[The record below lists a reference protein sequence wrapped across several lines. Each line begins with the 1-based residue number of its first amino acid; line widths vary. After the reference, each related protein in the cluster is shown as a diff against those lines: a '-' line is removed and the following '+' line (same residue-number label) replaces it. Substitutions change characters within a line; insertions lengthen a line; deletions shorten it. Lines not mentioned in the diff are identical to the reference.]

1 MSSPQYPYPPQP
13 PPPPHYYGPPPSDPN
28 SSMKM
33 AIAVG
38 AIVASLAANA
48 FLLYE
53 VHDMKN
59 ESAQT
64 QEKVQNQLD
73 AIKESNTEM
82 TAAYGKHF
90 NDLKEDLVSSKH
102 ELSAAAN
109 QAASQVKREALSYA
123 DDSRKKLEA
132 EQAQNKQQLSSSI
145 SDVNQKAEAVN
156 AKVEGVNTDVAGV
169 KTDLNSTKADLS
181 QTKSNLQRVTGDLS
195 GTNTLVATN
204 GKEIEELRRRGER
217 NIVEFSLKKQKN
229 LQKVGDISL
238 RLEKADMKKNKFSV
252 IVLADDKT
260 VEKRDRNI
268 NEPLQFYVSKSLYEV
283 VVNTVGKDQISG
295 YLSTPKYQNR

>member
-13 PPPPHYYGPPPSDPN
+13 PPPQYYGPPPTDPGSN
-28 SSMKM
+28 MKM

-53 VHDMKN
+53 VHDMKT
-59 ESAQT
+59 ESAATELKT
-64 QEKVQNQLD
+64 QGQLD
-73 AIKESNTEM
+73 ALKQTNAEM
-82 TAAYGKHF
+82 TEAYGKHF
-90 NDLKEDLVSSKH
+90 SDLKQDLVSSKR
-102 ELSAAAN
+102 ELSSAAN
-109 QAASQVKREALSYA
+109 QVASQVKKEALSYS
-123 DDSRKKLEA
+123 DEQSKKLEA
-132 EQAQNKQQLSSSI
+132 EQAQAKQQLSSSI
-145 SDVNQKAEAVN
+145 SDVSQKADGIN
-156 AKVEGVNTDVAGV
+156 ARVEGVNTDVAGV
-169 KTDLNSTKADLS
+169 KTDLSSTKQDLS
-181 QTKSNLQRVTGDLS
+181 QTKSNLMKVTGDLS

-204 GKEIEELRRRGER
+204 GKEIEELRRKGER

-238 RLEKADMKKNKFSV
+238 RLASADLKKNKFTL

-260 VEKRDRNI
+260 VEKKDRNV